1 MNLKIT
7 LILLLNVLFINDLM
21 AKDAE
26 LEACDDAV
34 RNRQFSTAIKL
45 SSQHLNQVEFL
56 LCNGRAQSGAGD
68 NAMAQQSFKQA
79 IDLKAAG
86 LDLISAYMLLG
97 NAQLDAKQYENA
109 LESYNQALKHSE
121 QQNMRR
127 YARVAHNL
135 IGEAYFEIGQYD
147 ESLKSFAIGE
157 KLAMNDDERADS
169 FVHEAR
175 TYQQLKQEDKAIE
188 YQLKGVMMLRKSG
201 TPVQYAEAS
210 LVLGKLFTQKK
221 DYVSA
226 EKTYQRLMTY
236 AHDNGGDFYEAKTAI
251 YLAEVKRAQGDVS
264 GASQLIQLAEKIA
277 HSLKD
282 AELDELISKH
292 KI

>member
-1 MNLKIT
+1 MPLKIT
-7 LILLLNVLFINDLM
+7 LILLLNVLFINNLM
-21 AKDAE
+21 AADAQ
-26 LEACDDAV
+26 LEACDNAV

-45 SSQHLNQVEFL
+45 ASQHLNQVDFL
-56 LCNGRAQSGAGD
+56 LCKGRAELGAGD

-79 IDLKAAG
+79 IDLKAEG

-97 NAQLDAKQYENA
+97 NAQLDAKQYEA
-109 LESYNQALKHSE
+109 SLESYNQALKHSE

-127 YARVAHNL
+127 YSRVAHNL
-135 IGEAYFEIGQYD
+135 IGEANFAIGQYE
-147 ESLKSFAIGE
+147 ESLKSFEHGE

-169 FVHEAR
+169 FIHEAR
-175 TYQQLKQEDKAIE
+175 AYQQLKQEDKAIE

-210 LVLGKLFTQKK
+210 LVLGKLFTDKK

-236 AHDNGGDFYEAKTAI
+236 AHENGGDFYEAKTAI
-251 YLAEVKRAQGDVS
+251 FLAEVKRANGDVIS
-264 GASQLIQLAEKIA
+264 ANTLIKLAENIA
-277 HSLKD
+277 ARINDGELSDLLLK
-282 AELDELISKH
+282 SK
-292 KI
+292 